1 MFPYDKLR
9 TLNGLESAVYTYIN
23 QHQAEVEKM
32 TIRQLAE
39 KAHVSTTT
47 ILRFA
52 GKMGFEGYSELRYAI
67 KQHRAALTSA
77 PPEPNYDITVPIAE
91 FFENVNTTD
100 FAKLID
106 QALTHIVPAPMVL
119 LCGIG
124 TGQALAEYG
133 ARFWSNIGKFSLAIT
148 DPYYP
153 FPLHTPILQN
163 TVMVALSVSG
173 ESHQVIEMASRAQQ
187 NGVYVIAVTNH
198 ADSTLAQL
206 SDMVIAYYMPEMK
219 HGDLNLTTQVPIIY
233 LIELI
238 AHRLDQDQTENAN
251 SEN

>member
-23 QHQAEVEKM
+23 QHQAIVEKM
-32 TIRQLAE
+32 TIRELAE

-52 GKMGFEGYSELRYAI
+52 NKMGFEGYSELRYAI
-67 KQHRAALTSA
+67 KQHRASLVQAKEEA
-77 PPEPNYDITVPIAE
+77 GYDITVPIAE
-91 FFENVNTTD
+91 FFENVNTVD

-106 QALTHIVPAPMVL
+106 QALGHIAPAPMVL

-124 TGQALAEYG
+124 TGQSLAQYG
-133 ARFWSNIGKFSLAIT
+133 ARYWSNAGKFSLSIT

-153 FPLHTPILQN
+153 FPTHNPILKD
-163 TVMVALSVSG
+163 TVMIVLSVSG

-187 NGVYVIAVTNH
+187 NGVYVIAVTNRS
-198 ADSTLAQL
+198 DSTLAHM
-206 SDMVIAYYMPEMK
+206 SDLVIAYYMPEIK
-219 HGDLNLTTQVPIIY
+219 HGDLNLTTQVPIVY

-238 AHRLDQDQTENAN
+238 AHRLAEQPLHNQLTE
-251 SEN
+251 